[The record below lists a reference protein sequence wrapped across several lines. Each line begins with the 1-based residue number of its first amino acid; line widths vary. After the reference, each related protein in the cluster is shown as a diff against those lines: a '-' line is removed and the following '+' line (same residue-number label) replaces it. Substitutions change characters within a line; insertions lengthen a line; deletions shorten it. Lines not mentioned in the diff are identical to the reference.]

1 MRFADEYGHYELSP
15 FPGNGSVCISH
26 GAFIK
31 PWYRGKGHG
40 KAQHASRLDQARKL
54 GYTYIVATIRD
65 DNTAEV
71 SIVQKQGWRQLDDIC
86 DGEYGV
92 SLWGMQL

>member
-1 MRFADEYGHYELSP
+1 MRFADEFGHYELSP

-26 GAFIK
+26 ATFIK

-40 KAQHASRLDQARKL
+40 KKQHSNRLEVARGL

-65 DNTAEV
+65 DNAAEV
-71 SIVQKQGWRQLDDIC
+71 AIVQKNGWRRLDDIC
-86 DGEYGV
+86 DGEHGV